1 MAHPKRKVN
10 ERTTSKIMAR
20 NSKDTRRRL
29 TNDKDRDPA
38 TLQSTTHHQLSAAGG
53 QCPAST
59 SSSNAYGHSSA
70 NNNGQNQNN
79 GTGAANNTPY
89 HLQTNNNNGSKSKN
103 RRSSSSTTTT
113 GTHPLSP
120 ISSDS
125 LTTTKLVLLC
135 VSIISISVALYYQ
148 YLIYSREMRVR
159 TPLDSPKMLSENSS
173 SPLLDPDRF
182 WGTYR
187 SNLYFG
193 LKTRSPRSPVFGMMW
208 LTEFTRQMPPP
219 LRHWCNQGD
228 NLQRYGWLK
237 HDGIK
242 FGVQE
247 IEESHYTIRTEFV
260 KRPGGDYGGDWT
272 ARVKFIPKH
281 TQRSVVVSLMFYL
294 ALDGSGTLQT
304 STIQNRLKSISAFT
318 EELGDFE
325 LKFSKSSSSYQKYH
339 YLVTYAPNLDI
350 LTETVQNH
358 FQMETWD
365 KGKALPYFVLGGRS
379 VPRDS
384 PGGPNFVVYQV
395 TATLP
400 MEMEILFESQSF
412 KRPNSLQGETFTAL
426 LNKHIEDFDNQFENR
441 FHLSEKGLK
450 TEEINFAK
458 AALSNMIGSIGYFYG
473 SSTVKS
479 AYTAEPVKYWNTP
492 LYTGV
497 PSRSF
502 FPRGFLWDEGFHNL
516 LIVQWNPAISRDIIS
531 HWLDLINIDGWIPR
545 EQILG
550 SEARRKVPAEF
561 VVQHNTNANPP
572 TLFLPLQKIIKQLV
586 LSNKPED
593 RAFLKAVYPRLKAW
607 YAFYN
612 ETQVGNLPGSYRWR
626 GRDPFVK
633 RELNPKT
640 LTSGLDDYPRASHP
654 TDYERHVDL
663 RCWMALASGVMLD
676 IARTLNM
683 DWKPYEQTYAL
694 LTDNKLLNE
703 LHWSETRQ
711 QYCDYG
717 LHTSKVKL
725 ENPKMPPPKPGQM
738 SMKLEKV
745 RVSITEPKDQF
756 VNSFG
761 YISLFPF
768 LLKIINPNSSKL
780 SKILKDLKDP
790 QLLWTDYGLRSLA
803 KTAPLYNRYNTEHD
817 PPYWRGAI
825 WININY
831 LALQAL
837 YHYSITEG
845 PYQNQAKTIYD
856 SLRSN
861 IIRNMFK
868 VYSETGYIWEQYND
882 RTGKGK
888 GSHPFTGW
896 SALVVLIM
904 AEKY

>member
-1 MAHPKRKVN
+1 MGYQIITRK
-10 ERTTSKIMAR
+10 EAMAR

-29 TNDKDRDPA
+29 ASGDKDRDP
-38 TLQSTTHHQLSAAGG
+38 TVQMHHLGG
-53 QCPAST
+53 GPGWA
-59 SSSNAYGHSSA
+59 SSA
-70 NNNGQNQNN
+70 HINGQHHNN
-79 GTGAANNTPY
+79 GTGGNNSPF
-89 HLQTNNNNGSKSKN
+89 LQINNNSKSKH
-103 RRSSSSTTTT
+103 RRSPTSSMMTTTT
-113 GTHPLSP
+113 TATTMNSP
-120 ISSDS
+120 SSLPPPSPPWSFDGFA
-125 LTTTKLVLLC
+125 TIKIFLLF
-135 VSIISISVALYYQ
+135 VSIASILVALYYQ
-148 YLIYSREMRVR
+148 HLLNLREMRVR
-159 TPLDSPKMLSENSS
+159 TPLDSPKMLSENST
-173 SPLLDPDRF
+173 SPLVDPERF
-182 WGTYR
+182 WGTFR
-187 SNLYFG
+187 SHLYFG

-208 LTEFTRQMPPP
+208 LTEFTRQMPPR
-219 LRHWCNQGD
+219 LHHWCDQGD

-237 HDGIK
+237 HDGIN

-247 IEESHYTIRTEFV
+247 IVEDQYTIRTEFV

-272 ARVKFIPKH
+272 ARVKLIPK
-281 TQRSVVVSLMFYL
+281 TSIRPVVVSLMFYL
-294 ALDGSGTLQT
+294 ALDGSGNLQT
-304 STIQNRLKSISAFT
+304 STAQNRLKLISGFT

-339 YLVTYAPNLDI
+339 YLVTYVSNLDH

-358 FQMETWD
+358 FKRETWD
-365 KGKALPYFVLGGRS
+365 KGKTLPYFVLGGRS
-379 VPRDS
+379 VPRDAPS
-384 PGGPNFVVYQV
+384 GPNFVVHQV
-395 TATLP
+395 TASLP
-400 MEMEILFESQSF
+400 MEIEILFESQSF
-412 KRPNSLQGETFTAL
+412 KRENSLQGEIFTTL
-426 LNKHIEDFDNQFENR
+426 LNKHIEQFDNQFENR
-441 FHLSEKGLK
+441 FHLYEKGFK

-473 SSTVKS
+473 SSAVKS
-479 AYTAEPVKYWNTP
+479 VYTPEPVNYWDTT

-516 LIVQWNPAISRDIIS
+516 LIVQWNPTISRDIIS
-531 HWLDLINIDGWIPR
+531 HWLDLINIEGWIPR

-572 TLFLPLQKIIKQLV
+572 TLFLPLQQIIKQLV
-586 LSNKPED
+586 MSNKQED
-593 RAFLKAVYPRLKAW
+593 RTFLKAVYPRLKAW

-612 ETQVGNLPGSYRWR
+612 ETQVGSLPGTYRWR

-676 IARTLNM
+676 IAKTLSM
-683 DWKPYEQTYAL
+683 DWKSYEETYNL
-694 LTDNKLLNE
+694 LTDNKLLDE
-703 LHWSETRQ
+703 LHWSESRQ

-717 LHTSKVKL
+717 LHSSKVKL
-725 ENPKMPPPKPGQM
+725 ELPKLPPPKPGQPPI
-738 SMKLEKV
+738 KPEKV
-745 RVSITEPKDQF
+745 RVNIMEPKDQF

-761 YISLFPF
+761 YVSLFPF
-768 LLKIINPNSSKL
+768 LLKIVDPNSPKL
-780 SKILKDLKDP
+780 AKILKDLKDT

-803 KTAPLYNRYNTEHD
+803 KTAPLYNRFNTEHD

-837 YHYSITEG
+837 HHYSITEG
-845 PYQNQAKTIYD
+845 LYQNQARTIYD
-856 SLRSN
+856 NLRSN
-861 IIRNMFK
+861 IIKNMFK
-868 VYSETGYIWEQYND
+868 EYLETGYVWEQYND